1 MILTQDQQQ
10 QRREKEIGDRAK
22 RLGRWL
28 ARLAFEEG
36 QSIDELKG
44 QLPPLL
50 LVIEQTAIQYF
61 NEATAEAQAAAKTE
75 GAPSSLM
82 SRGDVF
88 PDLDVRKLLF
98 CSFCG
103 KGQHEVKKLIAG
115 PKVFICDACLDLCMD
130 IVRKERETEAQNDN
144 RDDTS

>member
-1 MILTQDQQQ
+1 MTLTKDQQ

-28 ARLAFEEG
+28 ALFALEEG
-36 QSIDELKG
+36 QSTDELKG

-50 LVIEQTAIQYF
+50 LVIEQSAIQYF
-61 NEATAEAQAAAKTE
+61 NELTAEAQ
-75 GAPSSLM
+75 G
-82 SRGDVF
+82 VV
-88 PDLDVRKLLF
+88 PDPDTPREVLY

-103 KGQHEVKKLIAG
+103 KGQHEVKKLVAG
-115 PKVFICDACLDLCMD
+115 PDVCICDECVDLCVD
-130 IVRKERETEAQNDN
+130 IFRQERQRVEAENNN